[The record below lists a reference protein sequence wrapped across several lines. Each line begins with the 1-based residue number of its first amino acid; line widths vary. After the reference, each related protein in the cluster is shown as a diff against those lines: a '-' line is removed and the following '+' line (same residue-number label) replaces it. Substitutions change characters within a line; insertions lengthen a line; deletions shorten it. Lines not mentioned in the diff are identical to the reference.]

1 MCDKYVCKYDS
12 HLRARQMCYKY
23 SANVIPVYKHVNVYG
38 CFIFATY
45 LHVPLR
51 VVNPTFR
58 PVKGVPHVP
67 MYQYKGV
74 PHVPV
79 PVP

>member
-38 CFIFATY
+38 CFIFTCAAPCSKSNFSSSEECPSCT
-45 LHVPLR
+45 
-51 VVNPTFR
+51 
-58 PVKGVPHVP
+58 
-67 MYQYKGV
+67 
-74 PHVPV
+74 HVPV
-79 PVP
+79 